1 MNNWKYCTPEQGK
14 RLVELGIE
22 AGELMH
28 YKKFDY
34 NDETFVWTSKLQ
46 GATKKPATAPAF
58 DVAELGVLLPH
69 GIIDNSDEDKPAFY
83 PIKACKEDDETFN
96 CMWLYNRNF
105 NCKTEAQARANLL
118 IYLLENNHVTAA
130 ECNARLK
137 AVNL

>member
-14 RLVELGIE
+14 RLAELGIK

-34 NDETFVWTSKLQ
+34 NDETFVWSSKLQ
-46 GATKKPATAPAF
+46 GATKEPAIAPAF
-58 DVAELGVLLPH
+58 DVAELGVMLATKIYRIEARHNPELEFLTLESGLRGAHFYVH
-69 GIIDNSDEDKPAFY
+69 GSE
-83 PIKACKEDDETFN
+83 
-96 CMWLYNRNF
+96 
-105 NCKTEAQARANLL
+105 ARARAQLL

-137 AVNL
+137 ALNL